1 MDGMYEDGTGLLT
14 IGALARLTGV
24 PVKTIRSWSDQDLLP
39 PAARTPA
46 GYRLYGADAPARLE
60 IVRSLRDLGIGLAA
74 IRSVLHRESTVAET
88 AAQCADALDAQI
100 RTLQLQR
107 AVLRSVAA
115 RGSAAEELPTMTE
128 LARLSDRERR
138 RIITDFVEDA
148 LDGVH
153 APAYR
158 SGLLAAV
165 PDLPDDPT
173 PEQTDAWTALTALV
187 RGPEL
192 RAALRR
198 LAEYSARTGPAAAG
212 DTAPAAQDQAA
223 QEQTAQD
230 QAAQEQAAQ
239 EQAAMRV
246 AELMRLRGEEAVTA
260 GVAPDSPAAE
270 PFLAELIAAWLPTQ
284 AGTPDPPDG
293 DGPQARGR
301 LLEQLETAAEPA
313 VERYWQLLCTVTGR
327 PAPPR
332 WDRAGTWTAA
342 ALRAHPRPY
351 ELDRSAFDG
360 TDPDRVMH
368 AYEQVIRDVS
378 ALVAAVRPEDLDLP
392 TPCAGWSVRQ
402 LLDHMVW
409 ENLMAASIA
418 EDAPRTDHT
427 ADHLG
432 DDHRAAFAGSARAAL
447 AAFTHSGML
456 RRTYGPY
463 HAPGAMLV
471 QQVVVELLAHG
482 WDLARA
488 TGAPTGLAPAVA
500 GDPGGGPPDLRRR
513 AAHRG
518 RLVRPRAT
526 RPARRERHGPAG
538 GLPRPRPCRPR
549 PRPGCPRP
557 RPGLTTGPLTPAPP
571 PRGPPAPARQRAG

>member
-1 MDGMYEDGTGLLT
+1 
-14 IGALARLTGV
+14 
-24 PVKTIRSWSDQDLLP
+24 
-39 PAARTPA
+39 
-46 GYRLYGADAPARLE
+46 
-60 IVRSLRDLGIGLAA
+60 
-74 IRSVLHRESTVAET
+74 
-88 AAQCADALDAQI
+88 
-100 RTLQLQR
+100 
-107 AVLRSVAA
+107 
-115 RGSAAEELPTMTE
+115 MTE
-128 LARLSDRERR
+128 LARLSARERR

-173 PEQTDAWTALTALV
+173 PEQIGAWTELAALV
-187 RGPEL
+187 REPEL

-198 LAEYSARTGPAAAG
+198 LAEFSARTGRAAG
-212 DTAPAAQDQAA
+212 EAPAAGETDPAGREQDAV
-223 QEQTAQD
+223 
-230 QAAQEQAAQ
+230 
-239 EQAAMRV
+239 RV

-260 GVAPDSPAAE
+260 GLAPDSPAAE
-270 PFLAELIAAWLPTQ
+270 PLVAELVAAWLPTQ
-284 AGTPDPPDG
+284 AGIADPPAE

-332 WDRAGTWTAA
+332 WDTAGTWTAA

-368 AYEQVIRDVS
+368 AYVQVTRDVG
-378 ALVAAVRPEDLDLP
+378 ALVAAVRPEDLGLP

-409 ENLMAASIA
+409 ENLMATSIA
-418 EDAPRTDHT
+418 EDAPRGDHA

-432 DDHRAAFAGSARAAL
+432 DDHRAAFADSVRAAV
-447 AAFTHSGML
+447 AAFTGSGML
-456 RRTYGPY
+456 QRTYGPY
-463 HAPGAMLV
+463 EAPGAMIV

-482 WDLARA
+482 WDLALA
-488 TGAPTGLAPAVA
+488 TGAPTGLAPEVA
-500 GDPGGGPPDLRRR
+500 EETL
-513 AAHRG
+513 AA
-518 RLVRPRAT
+518 
-526 RPARRERHGPAG
+526 ARRIYGSAPRTEGSSFARER
-538 GLPRPRPCRPR
+538 
-549 PRPGCPRP
+549 
-557 RPGLTTGPLTPAPP
+557 PAPP
-571 PRGPPAPARQRAG
+571 GAGAVDRLAAYLGRDPV

>member
-1 MDGMYEDGTGLLT
+1 MGDPTVDGMNEDGTGLLT
-14 IGALARLTGV
+14 IGALARLTGI
-24 PVKTIRSWSDQDLLP
+24 PVKTIRHWSDQDLLP

-46 GYRLYGADAPARLE
+46 GYRLYGPDAPARLE

-74 IRSVLHRESTVAET
+74 IRSVLHRERTVAET
-88 AAQCADALDAQI
+88 AAQWADALDAQI

-107 AVLRSVAA
+107 AVLRAVAA
-115 RGSAAEELPTMTE
+115 RGTAAEELPNMTE
-128 LARLSDRERR
+128 LARLSARERR

-173 PEQTDAWTALTALV
+173 PEQIGAWTELAALV
-187 RGPEL
+187 REPEL

-198 LAEYSARTGPAAAG
+198 LAEYSARTGPAGEAHTTGETDPAG
-212 DTAPAAQDQAA
+212 REQDAV
-223 QEQTAQD
+223 
-230 QAAQEQAAQ
+230 
-239 EQAAMRV
+239 RV
-246 AELMRLRGEEAVTA
+246 AELMRLRGEEAVAA
-260 GVAPDSPAAE
+260 GLAPDSPAAE
-270 PFLAELIAAWLPTQ
+270 PVVAELVAAWLPTQ
-284 AGTPDPPDG
+284 AGTADPPAE

-332 WDRAGTWTAA
+332 WDTAGTWTAA

-368 AYEQVIRDVS
+368 AYVRVTRDVG
-378 ALVAAVRPEDLDLP
+378 ALVAAVRPEDLELP

-402 LLDHMVW
+402 LLHHMVW

-418 EDAPRTDHT
+418 EDAPRGDHA

-432 DDHRAAFAGSARAAL
+432 DDHRAAFEDSVRAAL
-447 AAFTHSGML
+447 AAFTGSGML
-456 RRTYGPY
+456 HRTYGPY
-463 HAPGAMLV
+463 EAPGAMIV

-488 TGAPTGLAPAVA
+488 TGAPTSPAPEVAEETLAA
-500 GDPGGGPPDLRRR
+500 
-513 AAHRG
+513 
-518 RLVRPRAT
+518 
-526 RPARRERHGPAG
+526 ARRIYGAAPRTEGSSFAPER
-538 GLPRPRPCRPR
+538 
-549 PRPGCPRP
+549 
-557 RPGLTTGPLTPAPP
+557 PAPP
-571 PRGPPAPARQRAG
+571 GAGAVDRLAAYLGRDLV

>member
-1 MDGMYEDGTGLLT
+1 MGDPTVEGMYEDGTGLLT

-24 PVKTIRSWSDQDLLP
+24 PVKTIRNWSDQDLLP
-39 PAARTPA
+39 PATRTPA
-46 GYRLYGADAPARLE
+46 GYRLYGPDAPARLE

-74 IRSVLHRESTVAET
+74 IRSVLHRELPRGLSGTEGSPSFAET
-88 AAQCADALDAQI
+88 AAQWADALDAQI

-128 LARLSDRERR
+128 LARLSDQERR

-165 PDLPDDPT
+165 PELPDDPT
-173 PEQTDAWTALTALV
+173 PEQIDAWTALTALV

-198 LAEYSARTGPAAAG
+198 LAEYSARTGPAASGARAAG
-212 DTAPAAQDQAA
+212 GAHTAGETAP
-223 QEQTAQD
+223 
-230 QAAQEQAAQ
+230 AAQEQAAQ
-239 EQAAMRV
+239 EQAEHEQAAQEQAAVRV
-246 AELMRLRGEEAVTA
+246 AELMRRRGEEAVTA
-260 GVAPDSPAAE
+260 GIAPDSPAAE
-270 PFLAELIAAWLPTQ
+270 SFIAELIAAWLPTQ
-284 AGTPDPPDG
+284 VGTPDPPAE

-332 WDRAGTWTAA
+332 WDLAGTWTAA
-342 ALRAHPRPY
+342 ALRAHPRTY

-360 TDPDRVMH
+360 TDPDRVMY

-378 ALVAAVRPEDLDLP
+378 AVVAAVRPEDLDLP
-392 TPCAGWSVRQ
+392 TPCAGWRVWQ

-409 ENLMAASIA
+409 ENLMATSIA
-418 EDAPRTDHT
+418 EDAPRTDH
-427 ADHLG
+427 AAGHLG
-432 DDHRAAFAGSARAAL
+432 DDHRAAFEDSARAAL

-463 HAPGAMLV
+463 DAPGAMLV

-482 WDLARA
+482 WDVARA
-488 TGAPTGLAPAVA
+488 TGALTGLAPTVA
-500 GDPGGGPPDLRRR
+500 EETL
-513 AAHRG
+513 AA
-518 RLVRPRAT
+518 
-526 RPARRERHGPAG
+526 ARRIYGAAPRTEGGSFAPER
-538 GLPRPRPCRPR
+538 
-549 PRPGCPRP
+549 
-557 RPGLTTGPLTPAPP
+557 PAPP
-571 PRGPPAPARQRAG
+571 GANATDRLAAFLGRDPAVLLGRDPA